1 MKFTF
6 IDLFC
11 GIGGFHIALKNLG
24 GECVFASDIDKDCR
38 EVYKINYGIEPKG
51 DITKIDVN
59 DIPNHDVLVGGFPC
73 QAMSNAGHKKAFD
86 DKRGKLFD
94 EIIRIAREKQ
104 PKFMLLEN
112 VKHIKKVKDAM
123 VYNYIYEK
131 LCEIGYVVSDIELSP
146 HQFGVPQNRPRI
158 YFICI
163 RKDLYDSSRHEYNF
177 EPVKS
182 KHIIFED
189 VNKID
194 KKYFV
199 NEDLVKVIDAWN
211 DIIAKFEI
219 GQNISTPILIE
230 EFDKDYSEEEMHR
243 MAKWKQQYITKNK
256 ELYTKYKNIWNEWLK
271 KYYCVLN
278 KKKIYSKLEWQAGSL
293 KEYASIWN
301 QFIQIRQSG
310 IRVKKTDYFPTL
322 VAMVQVPIYGK
333 EKRYLT
339 PRECGRLQS
348 FPDWFVLHKTDKVA
362 YKQFGNSV
370 NVVCVEF
377 ILKKLVETIL

>member
-1 MKFTF
+1 MSFTF

-24 GECVFASDIDKDCR
+24 GKCVFASDIDKDCR
-38 EVYKINYGIEPKG
+38 EVYKTNYGLEPKG
-51 DITKIDVN
+51 DITKINVD
-59 DIPNHDVLVGGFPC
+59 DIPDHDVLVGGFPC

-94 EIIRIAREKQ
+94 EIVRIARDKR

-123 VYNYIYEK
+123 VYEYIYEQLK
-131 LCEIGYVVSDIELSP
+131 EIGYVVSDTELSP
-146 HQFGVPQNRPRI
+146 HQFGIPQNRPRV
-158 YFICI
+158 YFVCV
-163 RKDLYDSSRHEYNF
+163 REDLYDPTRHNYSF

-182 KHIIFED
+182 KHIVFED
-189 VNKID
+189 TNMVD
-194 KKYFV
+194 KKYSID
-199 NEDLVKVIDAWN
+199 NDLVMVIDAWN
-211 DIIAKFEI
+211 EVLSKFEK
-219 GQNISTPILIE
+219 GQSISTPILIE
-230 EFDKDYSEEEMHR
+230 EFKKEYTDPEFDQLP
-243 MAKWKQQYITKNK
+243 KWKQQYVTKNK
-256 ELYTKYKNIWNEWLK
+256 ELYAKYKDIWDDWLARNID
-271 KYYCVLN
+271 VLN
-278 KKKIYSKLEWQAGSL
+278 KKKIYLKLEWQVGTL
-293 KEYASIWN
+293 RGDDSIWN
-301 QFIQIRQSG
+301 QFIQVRQSG

-333 EKRYLT
+333 EKRFLT

-348 FPDWFVLHKTDKVA
+348 FPDWFTIHKTDKIA

-377 ILKKLVETIL
+377 ILRKLVDSIL